1 MSDCDCLT
9 REVQCWVVIDLHEP
23 DQSARMN
30 FVSVSR
36 REGEVPF
43 SNKST
48 DVHLVV
54 QMQLQILDT
63 RMTDYR
69 ISARRGNRVLWILLF
84 ERRRQKAES

>member
-1 MSDCDCLT
+1 
-9 REVQCWVVIDLHEP
+9 
-23 DQSARMN
+23 MN